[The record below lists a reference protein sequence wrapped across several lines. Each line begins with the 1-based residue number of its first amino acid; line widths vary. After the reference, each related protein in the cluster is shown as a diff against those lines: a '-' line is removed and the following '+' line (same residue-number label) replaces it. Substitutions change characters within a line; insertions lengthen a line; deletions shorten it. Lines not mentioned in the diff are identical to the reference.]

1 MYAVSRSTSRRI
13 TIFGVTML
21 AIAVVAAGC
30 DSSDVPGDTLVTT
43 TTPSTQEVETEK
55 DVSVNVPNPTQPV
68 VTEPASACR
77 RLTDFEDSTGLFIV
91 NDGVMGGRS
100 NGSFDVTDSVLS
112 FTGDVVTAG
121 GGFTSVRF
129 LLAGGELSG
138 SSSVALRV
146 RADERVYG
154 LWLED
159 DARANGRSV
168 VHRAELDTTGAVE
181 DGWQIVTLAYAD
193 LTPSVFGRNVDAP
206 PFNPDTAREFG
217 ISIADGTDGEFALDI
232 DWIDVCDE

>member
-1 MYAVSRSTSRRI
+1 M
-13 TIFGVTML
+13 
-21 AIAVVAAGC
+21 
-30 DSSDVPGDTLVTT
+30 
-43 TTPSTQEVETEK
+43 
-55 DVSVNVPNPTQPV
+55 NVPTPTEPV
-68 VTEPASACR
+68 VTESASACR

-100 NGSFDVTDSVLS
+100 NGSFEVTDSVLS

-129 LLAGGELSG
+129 LLAAGEMSG
-138 SSSVALRV
+138 SSSLALRV

-159 DARANGRSV
+159 DAQANGRSV

-181 DGWQIVTLAYAD
+181 DGWHGILA
-193 LTPSVFGRNVDAP
+193 TQ
-206 PFNPDTAREFG
+206 
-217 ISIADGTDGEFALDI
+217 LDSRHRPCNF
-232 DWIDVCDE
+232 VELFPRLQER